1 MICKFF
7 KNKKGNLG
15 GLPSLDYLLNP
26 QRVKKG
32 TAKILQG
39 DEILT
44 REIIKSLDF
53 KQKVCVGCLSF
64 EEQNIDENT
73 KKELMQSFE
82 NALLTPQMQGRY
94 NILWVEHTDKGRL
107 ELNFVIPK
115 IDLESK
121 KAFNPY
127 FYLADQKRIDLW
139 GDFVNLN
146 YGFTNPKNPAKEQ
159 SIKNI
164 NHHAKTFKDHK
175 ALDKHFKELAL
186 NGLIKSR
193 DELISYI
200 ENDLKDI
207 VEITRKGKDYL
218 GLKLPNDKK
227 ATRYKGEIYING
239 DYEDAFKKERKR
251 KQREARE
258 LSEARNA
265 ENIARIE
272 RELNKLIEHKARF
285 IRERYKRKN
294 KQVNVL
300 HRERYANESLEI
312 NSSDINST
320 FNHQHNTLFLVD
332 KPENIAEPPERMAIR
347 DRQKNDINT
356 NEQSNY
362 QSNERVLFNNTK
374 GLNDEFSREYINRIA
389 ERKRTFD
396 ERKPGITE
404 LKRKFDDANRELE
417 TRKREFEDFKQ
428 ELRQHHT
435 RVRELYQRTRERNN
449 ELKRRVGEKTNRRI
463 INTTKLRRQSQKLNI
478 ERFTKAYERIQ
489 PRVERSKERY
499 TNQQQLRS
507 RIQGI
512 IDTIREIT
520 NRAIRRANY
529 TILAGDTAE
538 FTRDRRELSKEL
550 RSDFYATARKMFAS
564 NRFRIEKE
572 LKKPE
577 RQRLVE
583 RRRERHLSRH
593 H

>member
-1 MICKFF
+1 MMICKFF
-7 KNKKGNLG
+7 KNEKGHLG

-32 TAKILQG
+32 TAKILKG
-39 DEILT
+39 DETLT

-64 EEQNIDENT
+64 EEKNIDENT

-127 FYLADQKRIDLW
+127 FHMADLKRIDLW

-146 YGFTNPKNPAKEQ
+146 YGFTNPKNPAKER

-164 NHHAKTFKDHK
+164 DPHAKTFKDHK
-175 ALDKHFKELAL
+175 ALDQHFKELAI

-193 DELISYI
+193 DELINYI
-200 ENDLKDI
+200 ENDLKDL

-218 GLKLPNDKK
+218 GLRLPNDKK
-227 ATRYKGEIYING
+227 ATRYKGEIYQNG
-239 DYEDAFKKERKR
+239 DYGDTFKAERER
-251 KQREARE
+251 KQRETRE

-285 IRERYKRKN
+285 IRERYARKI
-294 KQVNVL
+294 KQANEL
-300 HRERYANESLEI
+300 HSERNANESLEI
-312 NSSDINST
+312 NSSDINSSL
-320 FNHQHNTLFLVD
+320 NHQHDTLFLVD
-332 KPENIAEPPERMAIR
+332 KPENITEPTEQMAIR
-347 DRQKNDINT
+347 NRQENDINT
-356 NEQSNY
+356 SQRSNDK
-362 QSNERVLFNNTK
+362 SNQRVLFDNTK
-374 GLNDEFSREYINRIA
+374 GLDDELSRGHINRIT
-389 ERKRTFD
+389 ERKRKAI
-396 ERKPGITE
+396 ERERTANARARNFKQRNTE
-404 LKRKFDDANRELE
+404 FNQAKRDFA
-417 TRKREFEDFKQ
+417 DFKQ
-428 ELRQHHT
+428 ELREHRI
-435 RVRELYQRTRERNN
+435 RVRELYKRTREQTQS
-449 ELKRRVGEKTNRRI
+449 KIRRRTN
-463 INTTKLRRQSQKLNI
+463 NTTRLRKLSQKLQI
-478 ERFTKAYERIQ
+478 ERFTKAYVRMQ
-489 PRVERSKERY
+489 PRIKRAKEK
-499 TNQQQLRS
+499 NKSQQQLRS

-512 IDTIREIT
+512 IDTIQDIA
-520 NRAIRRANY
+520 NRAIRRTFY
-529 TILAGDTAE
+529 TTLARDTAE
-538 FTRDRRELSKEL
+538 FARNRKELSKQL
-550 RSDFYATARKMFAS
+550 GSDFYATARKIFAS
-564 NRFRIEKE
+564 SGFRIEKE

-583 RRRERHLSRH
+583 RKRERQLHRYR
-593 H
+593 